1 MRYRDVLAWI
11 AVLAIVATESRGDT
25 FRVPADEPT
34 IQAGINS
41 TSPGDTVLLS
51 DGVYSGPGNYNIDF
65 GGRSIVVMSEQGPD
79 SCVIDCSDS
88 VWVHRRGFIFQSG
101 EDSTSQLVGVSIIN
115 GTGLDVEY
123 SDRVGGAILCRFNS
137 APRIR
142 QCHFENNITEA
153 VGGALFVDGAAP
165 IVEECNFVDN
175 NAFSQG
181 GGVFYM
187 FSPRAVI
194 RACSFESNAANNG
207 GAVAF
212 HGDSIQ
218 LSDCQF
224 VANRGEGASALL
236 MSSTFPSRLSSIADA
251 TSQAAR
257 LTALIEESSS
267 DLNPLQASQTS
278 DVVILNCEFVGNRSD
293 DGGLLNLLSNEV
305 AMENSICRANTGR
318 FTLLSFAGSAL
329 VSNSVLLRN
338 RVMGSEGNTSLL
350 GAGTVDLAG
359 CTVSGNVARGPMVQ
373 ASDVALSNCIVAGNE
388 FWSGHEGD
396 STLVEGPAAV
406 DCTCIYGNS
415 SGDWVFDLAGLL
427 GVSGNLWESPRFCDS
442 SADDY
447 HLRYSSPCRPEVSG
461 CGLMG
466 ALGVGCDGDALFSH
480 WIPGETMDH
489 VVSESPTL
497 GWSRSV
503 SAPQAV
509 FEIEMGLDSDWT
521 SAELWQPG
529 VLTGSDSFVV
539 YSGPPLAEGET
550 YYSRVRIGDGSFWSN
565 WVDTSFRMNSLPAP
579 PTQVA
584 PIGSAEVN
592 VNPPHFSLVVGPDAE
607 GDAQRVQ
614 FAVIQDDSIVVDESP
629 LLPALPV
636 VSGDTVTWTGTNPL
650 IENGSYIWLARSYDG
665 FDTTP
670 YWAAWTPFFVN
681 AIEEPPSA
689 PVPALPAQDQIVYS
703 QHPSFAWMR
712 AMDPDPLD
720 SIWYDFAGPDTL
732 AGPSFGV
739 TGLQDTSYTDSSTLD
754 VGRRYYWKVA
764 GRDNQGLT
772 AESVEMSARI
782 YFPGDVDNTW
792 HVSSGDVMAL
802 VNFVFRS
809 TPLKAPECVGLV
821 NGDSSITAADII
833 WLINKVFKGGPVPV
847 PGCLP

>member
-1 MRYRDVLAWI
+1 MRYKEVFAWI
-11 AVLAIVATESRGDT
+11 AVLAIAAPEARGNSIY
-25 FRVPADEPT
+25 VPGDQPT

-41 TSPGDTVLLS
+41 TSPGDTVFLS
-51 DGVYSGPGNYNIDF
+51 DGVYTGAGNYNIDF
-65 GGRSIVVMSEQGPD
+65 AGRRIVVMSEEGPD

-101 EDSTSQLVGVSIIN
+101 EDSTSQLVGVTIIN

-175 NAFSQG
+175 DAFSQG

-187 FSPRAVI
+187 FSPGAVI

-212 HGDSIQ
+212 HGDSLQ
-218 LSDCQF
+218 LIDCQF

-236 MSSTFPSRLSSIADA
+236 MTSTFPSRLSSIADA
-251 TSQAAR
+251 TSSAAR
-257 LTALIEESSS
+257 LTALIEETSS
-267 DLNPLQASQTS
+267 DLNQLQVSQTS
-278 DVVILNCEFVGNRSD
+278 DVVILNCEFVDNRSD
-293 DGGLLNLLSNEV
+293 AGGLLNLGSNEV
-305 AMENSICRANTGR
+305 AMEYSTCRANTGR

-338 RVMGSEGNTSLL
+338 SVMGSEGNTSLL
-350 GAGTVDLAG
+350 AAGTVDLAG
-359 CTVSGNVARGPMVQ
+359 CTVSGNVTRGPMVQ

-388 FWSGHEGD
+388 FWSGHDGD

-415 SGDWVFDLAGLL
+415 SGDWVFDLVGLL
-427 GVSGNLWESPRFCDS
+427 GVSDNLWESPRFCDP
-442 SADDY
+442 SAEDY
-447 HLRYSSPCRPEVSG
+447 HLKYTSPCRPEVSG

-466 ALGVGCDGDALFSH
+466 ALGVGCDGEALFSH

-489 VVSESPTL
+489 VVSETPTL
-497 GWSRSV
+497 AWSRNV
-503 SAPQAV
+503 IAPQAV

-565 WVDTSFRMNSLPAP
+565 WIDTSLRRNSHPAP
-579 PTQVA
+579 PTQLA
-584 PIGSAEVN
+584 PIGFDEVN
-592 VNPPHFSLVVGPDAE
+592 VNPPDFRLVVGEDAE
-607 GDAQRVQ
+607 GDLQLVQ
-614 FAVIQDDSIVVDESP
+614 MAVIQDDSITVDESP
-629 LLPALPV
+629 LLPASPAT
-636 VSGDTVTWTGTNPL
+636 SGDTVTWTGTSSL
-650 IENGSYIWLARSYDG
+650 LENGSYIWLARSYDG

-670 YWAAWTPFFVN
+670 YWAASSSFFVN
-681 AIEEPPSA
+681 ALEEPPSA
-689 PVPALPAQDQIVYS
+689 PVPAFPSQDQIVFS
-703 QHPSFAWMR
+703 QHPSFVWLSAI
-712 AMDPDPLD
+712 DPDPQD
-720 SIWYDFAGPDTL
+720 NVEYDFAGPDTL
-732 AGPSFGV
+732 PGSAFDA
-739 TGLQDTSYTDSSTLD
+739 TGLQDTTFSDSGTLE
-754 VGRRYYWKVA
+754 VSHRYYWRVA
-764 GRDNQGLT
+764 GRDNHGLT
-772 AESVEMSARI
+772 SESVEMAVRI
-782 YFPGDVDNTW
+782 YVPGDVDSTW
-792 HVSSGDVMAL
+792 HLSTGDIIAL
-802 VNFVFRS
+802 VSYVFRGVPLS
-809 TPLKAPECVGLV
+809 TPECVAMVNEGETVNATDIIYLV
-821 NGDSSITAADII
+821 NCV
-833 WLINKVFKGGPVPV
+833 LKGGPKPLAA
-847 PGCLP
+847 CN